1 MGLYVSML
9 PPYSAAG
16 VGSHIQQGTNG
27 SGSHFWPLPGVVVAR
42 TFHLSESSGPEEKAG
57 IQLDAMGC

>member
-1 MGLYVSML
+1 MGLHVSTL
-9 PPYSAAG
+9 PPCSAAG

-27 SGSHFWPLPGVVVAR
+27 SGSHFWPFPVAVMAR